1 MSGRLIRNAQIHL
14 IAFSIPKAP
23 NCASGGQLYG
33 PQLAHE
39 ISKKAIVEVES
50 TPIRVT
56 IFLSRSIMIIFR
68 CWINRNHDECICNLL
83 DTRGRCYLRARPA
96 RPTLL
101 RSCYNEH
108 SFNFPLR
115 SDLKHEVHTRPASDL
130 HGFSKDIM
138 EPTKTTNTELIEPD
152 FFDPDFVDPLS
163 LNPAR
168 NDRSVLGCNGKSGKS
183 LPFVQWVSPLT

>member
-68 CWINRNHDECICNLL
+68 CWINRNHDECICDLL

-115 SDLKHEVHTRPASDL
+115 SDLKHEVHTCSASDL
-130 HGFSKDIM
+130 HGFSKRYNGANQDYKHR
-138 EPTKTTNTELIEPD
+138 THR
-152 FFDPDFVDPLS
+152 
-163 LNPAR
+163 AR
-168 NDRSVLGCNGKSGKS
+168 FLRPRFRRSTLLKSS
-183 LPFVQWVSPLT
+183 QE